1 MTVVLKDVAQRAH
14 VSIATA
20 SLALQDD
27 PRVAEATRRRVR
39 LAAEHLAYVPSN
51 LGRALRARKSS
62 LIGFIIPSATSSFY
76 DELLEGVSEVA
87 MAAGYGLLV
96 AVTGESPEAER
107 AHLRLFREKC
117 ADGVIVSFCTPEG
130 LPELQRHAKAGV
142 PVVACDVELPGV
154 PFPEVRVDDV
164 RATRLAAA
172 HLFELGHRRLAY
184 AFCINE
190 NARTRLVACRAE
202 AAERGAPRPIA
213 CETPEDLAAALVG
226 PRRATGVVAY
236 SDRHAVQVRH
246 VAAELGLRVP
256 HDVSVVGFDDVFFAA
271 WPELDLTTVR
281 QPRKEI
287 GREAARFVIAAIAG
301 EACEPRPLEGRL
313 VVRGSSG
320 PAPGSIGI
328 TRSRCNH
335 D

>member
-1 MTVVLKDVAQRAH
+1 MTIALKDVARHAH
-14 VSIATA
+14 VSVATA

-27 PRVAEATRRRVR
+27 PRVAEATRLRVR
-39 LAAEHLAYVPSN
+39 SAAESLAYVPSN

-62 LIGFIIPSATSSFY
+62 LIGFIIPTATSSFY

-87 MAAGYGLLV
+87 TAAGYGLLV

-107 AHLRLFREKC
+107 AHLRLFREKR

-130 LPELQRHAKAGV
+130 LPELRRHAESGA
-142 PVVACDVELPGV
+142 PVVVCDFALPGT

-164 RATRLAAA
+164 RATRMAAA
-172 HLFELGHRRLAY
+172 HLFDLGHRRLAY
-184 AFCINE
+184 AFCVNE
-190 NARTRLVACRAE
+190 NARSRLAACRAE
-202 AAERGAPRPIA
+202 AAARGAPRPVA
-213 CETPEDLAAALVG
+213 CATPEDLAAAFEG
-226 PRRATGVVAY
+226 PRRVTGVLAY

-256 HDVSVVGFDDVFFAA
+256 QDVSVVGFDDVFFAA

-301 EACEPRPLEGRL
+301 KEHEPRPLEGQL
-313 VVRGSSG
+313 VVRGSTG
-320 PAPGSIGI
+320 PAPGP
-328 TRSRCNH
+328 TEKLRS
-335 D
+335 